1 MESGRTVKR
10 EPQVRISN
18 DEMSAYVTLPMRNVG
33 DEYAVADVMAA
44 LSQSRVTYGIK
55 QDKIREMVEQRNY
68 GREVLVAEG
77 KPLVPGRDAE
87 FKFNFDTDLHKRPL
101 VREDGSVDYW
111 SIHSVEVVEEGQVIA
126 TYIEPVDG

>member
-1 MESGRTVKR
+1 MESGKTVKR

-77 KPLVPGRDAE
+77 KPLVPGRDAGLSLIL
-87 FKFNFDTDLHKRPL
+87 TQIYTSGHLSGRMAL
-101 VREDGSVDYW
+101 
-111 SIHSVEVVEEGQVIA
+111 
-126 TYIEPVDG
+126 